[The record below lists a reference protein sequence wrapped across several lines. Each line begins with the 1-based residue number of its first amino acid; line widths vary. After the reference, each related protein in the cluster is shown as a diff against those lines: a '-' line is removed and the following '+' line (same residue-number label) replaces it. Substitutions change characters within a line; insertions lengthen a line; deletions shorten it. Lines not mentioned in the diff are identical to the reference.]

1 MISFIAGKK
10 ISWGPLNVKQGAN
23 FFLEAGIMFY
33 IEGGHLAPKFM
44 DQKIV
49 GWKKNLVR
57 GGREQKKCRG

>member
-33 IEGGHLAPKFM
+33 IEGGHLTPK
-44 DQKIV
+44 KCWL
-49 GWKKNLVR
+49 GKKFGA
-57 GGREQKKCRG
+57 GGRGAKKM